1 MHLYSNIKK
10 EIKKKMDQDNYE
22 SFSDKTDEYQ
32 DEEVKVEKLE
42 YEFDHEEQIKFFKKS
57 MMEQKAGLVNL

>member
-32 DEEVKVEKLE
+32 DEEVKDEKLE

>member
-22 SFSDKTDEYQ
+22 SFSDKTNEYQ
-32 DEEVKVEKLE
+32 DEEVKDEKLE

>member
-1 MHLYSNIKK
+1 
-10 EIKKKMDQDNYE
+10 MDQDNYE

-32 DEEVKVEKLE
+32 DEEVKDEKLE